1 MASGAAASKLP
12 PPTHLRRCFEG
23 QPCQNGRD
31 VRCWGGER
39 MLTALE
45 VDVDPLDDASSLLTM
60 LPGLNPRR
68 SLSDEY
74 ELLQSRLG
82 RGEFSEVRLGLRKE
96 RLSERVAVKV
106 VSKTPSLVPE
116 RLQAEVEILRA
127 VTMLN
132 HPNLVKL
139 LDVFETP
146 TQVHLV
152 FELLSCGTL
161 LDHVAKYGG
170 NPLPE
175 AEARD
180 LIWDVV
186 SGLAAIHAIGIVHR
200 DLKLQNIM
208 LDERHRA
215 KICDFGFAKRA
226 SATDIATVEAGR
238 FASPCGTPGF
248 VAPEVRSRRTCA
260 PNPAAAPRRPS
271 AECRVSG
278 QGRGDPRQPSAN
290 ALLALPNFPA
300 QPMHLPML
308 LPIYLPMHV
317 PKLLACHCHFR

>member
-1 MASGAAASKLP
+1 M
-12 PPTHLRRCFEG
+12 
-23 QPCQNGRD
+23 Q
-31 VRCWGGER
+31 
-39 MLTALE
+39 TALK
-45 VDVDPLDDASSLLTM
+45 VDVGPPDDAPPLQSM
-60 LPGLNPRR
+60 LPGLDPTR

-82 RGEFSEVRLGLRKE
+82 SGEFSEVRLGLRKE

-106 VSKTPSLVPE
+106 ISKTPSLQPE

-127 VTMLN
+127 VAMLD

-146 TQVHLV
+146 SKVHLV
-152 FELLSCGTL
+152 FEVLSRGTL
-161 LDHVAKYGG
+161 MDHVAKCGG
-170 NPLPE
+170 KPLPE
-175 AEARD
+175 TEARD

-208 LDERHRA
+208 LDEQHRA

-226 SATDIATVEAGR
+226 SAADIVTVETRR

-248 VAPEVRSRRTCA
+248 VAPEVSNRRACA
-260 PNPAAAPRRPS
+260 PQPAATRRRAPASPAGS
-271 AECRVSG
+271 KG
-278 QGRGDPRQPSAN
+278 P
-290 ALLALPNFPA
+290 PA
-300 QPMHLPML
+300 QPAHLLRCLRCPL
-308 LPIYLPMHV
+308 SPLSPSTRPLRYRSSGGRVTTV
-317 PKLLACHCHFR
+317 PRISGPSASSPTSF